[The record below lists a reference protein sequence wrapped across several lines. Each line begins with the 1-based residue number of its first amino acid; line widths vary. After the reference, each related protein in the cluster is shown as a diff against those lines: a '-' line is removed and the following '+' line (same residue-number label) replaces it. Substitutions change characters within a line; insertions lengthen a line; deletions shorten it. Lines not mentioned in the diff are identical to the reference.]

1 MKQLALLLVFLTF
14 SIYAQEP
21 VIDLESFATGFT
33 RPVDIQNAGDDRLFI
48 VEQDGV
54 IKIIENG
61 VTLDTPFLTLTVNS
75 GGNEQ
80 GLLGLAFHPDYDN
93 NGFFFVNYIAAN
105 GSTQVSRFE
114 VSSDANVA
122 DAGSELDILNVP
134 QPFANHNGGCLQFG
148 ADGFLYLGLGDG
160 GSANDPGNRAQN
172 PTTLL
177 GKMLR
182 IDIDDTENGNN
193 YTIPDD
199 NPFVNDSGI
208 RDEIWAL
215 GVRNPWKFSFDAQT
229 DELWVGDV
237 GQNEIEEI
245 NKAAAGVG
253 GQNYGWLCYE
263 GNEDFNLSNCG
274 AEDTFTFPLVDYSHS
289 NDGAF
294 KCSITGGYVY
304 RGSTFTTLQG
314 KYVFADFCSNEV
326 AYVDENDEIQYFGPF
341 SGGLSTFGEDVND
354 ELYVAALNT
363 GIIYRVV
370 DENLSVETFD
380 GMNFTMYPNPASEM
394 VTVDFNAFAK
404 PEPNGTTV
412 AETLN
417 IYDLTGRI
425 IKSEQLTNASTQIN
439 IAQLPAGVYLAQLE
453 QSGYTLKLIV
463 R

>member
-1 MKQLALLLVFLTF
+1 MM
-14 SIYAQEP
+14 AQEP
-21 VIDLESFATGFT
+21 IIDLESFATGFT
-33 RPVDIQNAGDDRLFI
+33 RPVDIQNAGDNRLFI

-61 VTLDTPFLTLTVNS
+61 TTLSTPFLTIDVNS
-75 GGNEQ
+75 NGNEQ
-80 GLLGLAFHPDYDN
+80 GLLGLAFHPNYSS

-105 GSTQVSRFE
+105 GSTQVSRFQ
-114 VSSDANVA
+114 VSSDANIA
-122 DAGSELDILNVP
+122 DPDSEFDILNVT
-134 QPFANHNGGCLQFG
+134 QPFSNHNGGCLQFG
-148 ADGFLYLGLGDG
+148 SDGYLYLGLGDG

-182 IDIDDTENGNN
+182 IDIDNTENGNN
-193 YTIPDD
+193 YAIPDD
-199 NPFVNDSGI
+199 NPFVSDSGTL
-208 RDEIWAL
+208 DEIWAL

-229 DELWVGDV
+229 NEMWIGDV

-245 NKAAAGVG
+245 NKANAGVG
-253 GQNYGWLCYE
+253 GQNYGWRCYE
-263 GNEDFNLSNCG
+263 GNEDFNLSNC
-274 AEDTFTFPLVDYSHS
+274 ATEDSFTFPLVDYSHN
-289 NDGAF
+289 NDGEF

-326 AYVDENDEIQYFGPF
+326 AYVNEANEIQYFGPF
-341 SGGLSTFGEDVND
+341 SGGLSTFGQDVNN

-370 DENLSVETFD
+370 DENLSVD
-380 GMNFTMYPNPASEM
+380 GFEDINFTMYPNPANVI
-394 VTVDFNAFAK
+394 VTVNFPAFAK
-404 PEPNGTTV
+404 

-425 IKSEQLTNASTQIN
+425 VTSQRLTTASTQIN
-439 IAQLPAGVYLAQLE
+439 IAQLPAGIYLAQLE
-453 QSGYTLKLIV
+453 ESGETLKLIV